1 MSISK
6 KNNQYYTIDY
16 IPHTIHCIP
25 TFGPPCI
32 MNQENPDIISIPY
45 MKGPFFLGF
54 EETQAPVSLRRASLI
69 ATDTNI

>member
-32 MNQENPDIISIPY
+32 MNQENPDIISIP
-45 MKGPFFLGF
+45 
-54 EETQAPVSLRRASLI
+54 
-69 ATDTNI
+69 